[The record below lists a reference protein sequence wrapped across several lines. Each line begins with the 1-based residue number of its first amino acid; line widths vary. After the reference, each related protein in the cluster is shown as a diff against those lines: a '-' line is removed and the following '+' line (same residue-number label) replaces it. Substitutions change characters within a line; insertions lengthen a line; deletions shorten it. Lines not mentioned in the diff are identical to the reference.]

1 MEEIKKEDLI
11 IKEGST
17 AITEESIYDYN
28 KLSEEDKKEVTNIMK
43 NIEDGDSNSVIQY
56 GVGAQSE
63 IANFS
68 NKMLEDVR
76 AKDTD
81 YVGDILSNLMVKVK
95 DTDVNGFIQESPL

>member
-76 AKDTD
+76 AKDIKLINYRHHGTIKAP
-81 YVGDILSNLMVKVK
+81 VAV
-95 DTDVNGFIQESPL
+95 